1 MNMENFFLK
10 ILSVLAVLLSVTG
23 CEMLGPKPMQMLSL
37 IPGNQE
43 PKENAS
49 ALADT
54 KLITPE
60 PPAIKKKPYQY
71 FLTQSTHKQL
81 ELMSDGVKNKAPR

>member
-1 MNMENFFLK
+1 MENFLLK
-10 ILSVLAVLLSVTG
+10 RLSVLAVLLSLTG
-23 CEMLGPKPMQMLSL
+23 CETIGPKPMQMFSL

-43 PKENAS
+43 PKENPS

-54 KLITPE
+54 KSITPE

-71 FLTQSTHKQL
+71 FLTQSTHKQP
-81 ELMSDGVKNKAPR
+81 ELMSNSV